1 MMHAIA
7 GFIFLLVATVLPSR
21 PHPIH
26 VSVSDVSVSAARIE
40 WTTRIYTDDLL
51 LGVYGKH
58 VSPGRIGDME
68 DIRRDV
74 LRYLTRHIKAGPGQ
88 SPVKWTINSIDHDLE
103 AVSVTLTAAL
113 DPASSMDWIVG
124 NSTLTDVY
132 ADQKNIVNI
141 SMDGKTMNMLFEKG
155 DTPRP
160 LRH

>member
-1 MMHAIA
+1 MHVFA
-7 GFIFLLVATVLPSR
+7 GFLFLLISTAIPSR

-26 VSVSDVSVSAARIE
+26 VSVSDVSVSATRIE

-58 VSPGRIGDME
+58 VSPARIGDME
-68 DIRRDV
+68 DIRRDL

-88 SPVKWTINSIDHDLE
+88 APVKWTITSIDHDLE
-103 AVSVTLTAAL
+103 AVSVTLTAAI
-113 DPASSMDWIVG
+113 DPGVSMDWIVG

-141 SMDGKTMNMLFEKG
+141 SLNGKTMNMLFEKG
-155 DTPRP
+155 DNPRTLKP
-160 LRH
+160 

>member
-1 MMHAIA
+1 MYAFA
-7 GFIFLLVATVLPSR
+7 GFIFMLLSTAIPPR

-26 VSVSDVSVSAARIE
+26 VSLSDVSVSASRIE

-58 VSPGRIGDME
+58 VSPARIGDME

-74 LRYLTRHIKAGPGQ
+74 LRYLARHIKAGSGQ
-88 SPVKWTINSIDHDLE
+88 APVKWTITSIDHDLE
-103 AVSVTLTAAL
+103 AVSVTLAATI
-113 DPASSMDWIVG
+113 DPALPMDWIVG

-141 SMDGKTMNMLFEKG
+141 SLNGKTINMLFEKG
-155 DTPRP
+155 DNPRP
-160 LRH
+160 LKH

>member
-1 MMHAIA
+1 MHAFT
-7 GFIFLLVATVLPSR
+7 GLIFLLVSTVLPPR

-26 VSVSDVSVSAARIE
+26 VSVSDVRVSDARIE

-58 VSPGRIGDME
+58 VSPGRIGDMA

-74 LRYLTRHIKAGPGQ
+74 LRYLTRHIKAGPVP
-88 SPVKWTINSIDHDLE
+88 SPVKWTITAIDHDLE
-103 AVSVTLTAAL
+103 AVSVTLTGAL
-113 DPASSMDWIVG
+113 DSASALDWIVG

-141 SMDGKTMNMLFEKG
+141 TMNGTTMNMLFEKG
-155 DTPRP
+155 DSPRP
-160 LRH
+160 LKR